1 MPTIK
6 SKLTGEKIADLPYS
20 AQGEQT
26 AQQMVQQD
34 PNLEIDYS
42 PGGQQDAPGMRE
54 SYHLGGEVPGQPGFG
69 QKPGIGSQIPQ
80 QPMVPQPPAS
90 NNPAATGGV
99 YQDADFPYGIWE
111 KGGKVKYKK

>member
-6 SKLTGEKIADLPYS
+6 SKLTGEEVANLPYS

-42 PGGQQDAPGMRE
+42 PGGQQDAPTMRE

-69 QKPGIGSQIPQ
+69 VNPNALSPNINPMGASPAEAMGKAMAGSRIPY
-80 QPMVPQPPAS
+80 S
-90 NNPAATGGV
+90 
-99 YQDADFPYGIWE
+99 YE

>member
-54 SYHLGGEVPGQPGFG
+54 SYHLGGEVPGDPGFG
-69 QKPGIGSQIPQ
+69 VNPNAVSPNTL
-80 QPMVPQPPAS
+80 PMGASPAEAMGKAIAG
-90 NNPAATGGV
+90 NRNP
-99 YQDADFPYGIWE
+99 YSYE
-111 KGGKVKYKK
+111 KGGKVKYEK